1 MTGAAR
7 PTHHQSTARH
17 RQMPAMGL
25 RIVVSGEPRC
35 VWARYPELQEPQLEA
50 LELPGGRGAGGAP
63 ASTTTRSNAACRGR
77 ALSNISRAFAFNCR
91 RSCPEGALFRA
102 VALGLQR
109 SWAAPPMINPKRGRP
124 PAEIHWKAEQAW
136 TICG

>member
-1 MTGAAR
+1 MR
-7 PTHHQSTARH
+7 
-17 RQMPAMGL
+17 MG
-25 RIVVSGEPRC
+25 ED
-35 VWARYPELQEPQLEA
+35 PELQEPQLEA
-50 LELPGGRGAGGAP
+50 LELQVAAARAEPGITDDALERRVPGARVIEHIARLRIQLP
-63 ASTTTRSNAACRGR
+63 T
-77 ALSNISRAFAFNCR
+77 
-91 RSCPEGALFRA
+91 SCPEGALFRA